1 MAHPLE
7 KPPGIGGVCASPGTR
22 QVPHHT
28 IRIVGSAFPIDL
40 PAPQSQRLFA
50 EVQVRG
56 QVPRAQAFSIALL
69 PRGVNLFPCSSH
81 ITNRRAVI
89 LVSCL
94 T

>member
-1 MAHPLE
+1 
-7 KPPGIGGVCASPGTR
+7 
-22 QVPHHT
+22 
-28 IRIVGSAFPIDL
+28 
-40 PAPQSQRLFA
+40 
-50 EVQVRG
+50 
-56 QVPRAQAFSIALL
+56 VPRAQAFSIALL